1 MPTWNNPYA
10 PSVPIQTYQSN
21 GAVAYSNAPSYYNQY
36 QQMYANQAPQPMPM
50 QQQQMSMA
58 NEQPKKMRVKWVGG
72 VVEAHASSVDP
83 DEMLVMLDSNNAK
96 MYFKSADSNGR
107 VSPLM
112 VSDYTN
118 PVIVDQNAG
127 TGNVDTSQFATK
139 DDFNQLKKM
148 LEDLTAPGKKNG

>member
-1 MPTWNNPYA
+1 MPNYPYN
-10 PSVPIQTYQSN
+10 PSVPVQTYQYTGTPQWPTYGN
-21 GAVAYSNAPSYYNQY
+21 TQY
-36 QQMYANQAPQPMPM
+36 QQPAYANQAPQMMPS
-50 QQQQMSMA
+50 QIPQS
-58 NEQPKKMRVKWVGG
+58 NDRPKKMRVKWVGG

-118 PVIVDQNAG
+118 PVVVDQNVS
-127 TGNVDTSQFATK
+127 TGSVDTSQFATK

>member
-1 MPTWNNPYA
+1 MPNYPYD
-10 PSVPIQTYQSN
+10 
-21 GAVAYSNAPSYYNQY
+21 PSYPLRTYPSTGTSQWPSYGYNQY
-36 QQMYANQAPQPMPM
+36 QQPMYANQAPQQIP
-50 QQQQMSMA
+50 QQMSVA
-58 NEQPKKMRVKWVGG
+58 NDQPKKMRVKWVGG

-118 PVIVDQNAG
+118 PVIVDQNSG